1 MKDKKKLDLKSILT
15 LIAVIS
21 LVVFVG
27 YILLKLNIDK
37 EIAMLFFGV
46 FTVLINKI
54 TDYYF
59 TRKSSEDKEKEK

>member
-1 MKDKKKLDLKSILT
+1 MKKLLDLKSILT
-15 LIAVIS
+15 ILAVTSLI
-21 LVVFVG
+21 VFVG
-27 YILLKLNIDK
+27 FILFNLKIDK

-59 TRKSSEDKEKEK
+59 TRKDKGE